1 MATYPDLPDNRLI
14 VNGTDITS
22 AYNLVL
28 LDGYTL
34 EPPEPKTYTVDI
46 PGGNGVID
54 LTEALTGDVSY
65 ENRNQEFTFDVIY
78 PEDFEKT
85 KTKVMNFLHGRAYDY
100 TMTMD
105 PGYTYHGR
113 FTVESFEHAAYANGI
128 LGQIKIKIE
137 ANPYKTKGTQAYKL
151 NATGGKLYRFESGR
165 RKVHPTI
172 ECDQVCFF
180 TLLPDGDEVT
190 VPAGTYR
197 LNDVLFEQGMN
208 ECWINTQKFYDV
220 TWQLLGE
227 GDTLQK
233 TWAELGETRWDEVHL
248 LSQDLETVQR
258 SWDDI
263 ALNTWESMG
272 ETGSNPKHW
281 YELNW
286 TKNIAGDST
295 AYLTYEWEDL

>member
-1 MATYPDLPDNRLI
+1 MDLYHS
-14 VNGTDITS
+14 GTVIIGGEDVYS
-22 AYNLVL
+22 RWGLVL
-28 LDGYTL
+28 SGESDLGTA
-34 EPPEPKTYTVDI
+34 EPKTYTVDI
-46 PGGNGVID
+46 PGGNGAID
-54 LTEALTGDVSY
+54 LTSALTGDVSY
-65 ENRNQEFTFDVIY
+65 NTREMSLVLIGAETDDVQELRTKLCNRIHGQRLDFAFDF
-78 PEDFEKT
+78 DT
-85 KTKVMNFLHGRAYDY
+85 
-100 TMTMD
+100 
-105 PGYTYHGR
+105 GYTYHGR
-113 FTVESFEHAAYANGI
+113 FSVSGFEPMGDGVKITLTVTAD
-128 LGQIKIKIE
+128 
-137 ANPYKTKGTQAYKL
+137 PYKSKGTQAFKL

-165 RKVHPTI
+165 RKVHPVI

-180 TLLPDGDEVT
+180 TLLPDGDEIT

-208 ECWINTQKFYDV
+208 ECWVNTQKFYDV

-233 TWAELGETRWDEVHL
+233 TWAELAETRWDEVHL

-263 ALNTWESMG
+263 ALSTWESMG
-272 ETGSNPKHW
+272 ESGSNPKHW

-286 TKNIAGDST
+286 IKNIAGDST